1 MKDKACGQS
10 SEPWKMVDGI
20 LATECAREMEE
31 GQKQQG
37 DSGEEVF
44 VVRWLNPS
52 SNLGSLPEITE
63 SFLWPYFP
71 FTPKSCI
78 HFLFNLPIN
87 PTDILINHSSSSAK
101 SLL

>member
-10 SEPWKMVDGI
+10 REPWKTVDGI
-20 LATECAREMEE
+20 LATECAREMEG

-37 DSGEEVF
+37 DWGEEVF
-44 VVRWLNPS
+44 VGRWLNPS
-52 SNLGSLPEITE
+52 SNWGSLPGITD
-63 SFLWPYFP
+63 SFIQPYFP
-71 FTPKSCI
+71 FILKSCI
-78 HFLFNLPIN
+78 HFLFNPSTN